1 MQNPS
6 EARSIA
12 AIPALSMNTD
22 DIGCRAVALVRRR
35 LIPFMF
41 LLYVVAYLDR
51 INIGFAAL
59 QMNRDLGFS
68 DAVYGLGAGIFF
80 IGYVIFEVPSNLI
93 LHRVGARMWIARIMV
108 TWGLVSA
115 AMMFVQS
122 VTVFY
127 VLRFLLGV
135 AEAGFFPGMLFYLT
149 KWFPARERARAVAL
163 FMTATAVAGL
173 IGGPVSGALL
183 QMHGVGGL
191 AGWRWLFLLEG
202 LPAVVLGGVVWFYL
216 TEQPEDADW
225 LPGPERAWLI
235 AQLRR
240 EREIK
245 EAHERFSVGR
255 ALTSGRIWALGA
267 LYFLL
272 VTAMYGVAFW
282 LPQIIRNLSGLHD
295 FAVGLASAVPYLLAA
310 ICMVPVAR
318 HSDATGERRWHVA
331 VPCAAGALAMFGMT
345 IIDMPIPGLLLLSC
359 AAIGIWAALGPCWA
373 LPMSVLSG
381 PAAAAGLALINSV
394 GNLGGFVGPSLVGF
408 AREATNSFAGGLLV
422 VALSLLGAAAVALAV
437 PHNRQLELVPG
448 PRTE

>member
-1 MQNPS
+1 M
-6 EARSIA
+6 A
-12 AIPALSMNTD
+12 AVHTPSMNTAD
-22 DIGCRAVALVRRR
+22 DVGRRAVALVRRR

-41 LLYVVAYLDR
+41 LLYIVAYLDR

-59 QMNRDLGFS
+59 QMNRDLGFG

-127 VLRFLLGV
+127 ILRFLLGV

-149 KWFPARERARAVAL
+149 RWFPARERARAVAL

-183 QMHGVGGL
+183 ELQGVGGL
-191 AGWRWLFLLEG
+191 AGWQWLFLLEG
-202 LPAVVLGGVVWFYL
+202 LPAVVLGGVVWVYL
-216 TEQPEDADW
+216 TEGPEQADW
-225 LPGPERAWLI
+225 LPGAERAWLI
-235 AQLRR
+235 ARLGR
-240 EREIK
+240 EREVK
-245 EAHERFSVGR
+245 EAHEPFSIGR

-272 VTAMYGVAFW
+272 VTAIYGVSFW
-282 LPQIIRNLSGLHD
+282 LPQIIRNLSGLGD
-295 FAVGLASAVPYLLAA
+295 FAVGLTSAIPYLLAA

-331 VPCAAGALAMFGMT
+331 VPCATGAAAMFGAAFIETPVLGM
-345 IIDMPIPGLLLLSC
+345 ILLSC

-373 LPMSVLSG
+373 LPMSVLTG
-381 PAAAAGLALINSV
+381 PAAAAGLALINSI
-394 GNLGGFVGPSLVGF
+394 GNVGGFVGPSLIGF
-408 AREATNSFAGGLLV
+408 AREATNSYSGGLLV
-422 VALSLLGAAAVALAV
+422 IAGSLLGAAAVALAV

-448 PRTE
+448 TRIE